1 MADLILVC
9 GCPGSGKTTW
19 IKNNLTEKDIHVSR
33 DEIRF
38 SLIKEGEEYF
48 SHENEVYQIFWN
60 TINEKLKL
68 GFNVFADQ
76 TNLTP
81 KARKYL
87 INHIEGYDKLK
98 IVWVDVPIE
107 VALSRNENR
116 KGTLAYVPPKVIR
129 NMRASFI
136 PPSEKEGFN
145 SITKVGE

>member
-48 SHENEVYQIFWN
+48 SHENEVYQIFWV

-98 IVWVDVPIE
+98 IIWVDVPIE

-136 PPSEKEGFN
+136 PPSKAEGFD

>member
-19 IKNNLTEKDIHVSR
+19 IKNNLTEKDVHVSR

-60 TINEKLKL
+60 TINEKLKS

-129 NMRASFI
+129 NMKASFI

-145 SITKVGE
+145 SIIKVGE

>member
-19 IKNNLTEKDIHVSR
+19 IKNNLTEKDVHVSR

-129 NMRASFI
+129 NMRVSFI
-136 PPSEKEGFN
+136 TPSEKEGFN

>member
-19 IKNNLTEKDIHVSR
+19 IKNNLTEKDVHVSR

-129 NMRASFI
+129 NMRTSFI

>member
-19 IKNNLTEKDIHVSR
+19 IKNNLTEKDVHISR
-33 DEIRF
+33 DKIRF

-87 INHIEGYDKLK
+87 IDHIEGYDKLK

-116 KGTLAYVPPKVIR
+116 I
-129 NMRASFI
+129 
-136 PPSEKEGFN
+136 
-145 SITKVGE
+145 